1 MNRIEEHREVTGI
14 VLFFMAVVVMLFFY
28 LPVTFTGVLGEVA
41 KAFFMGLFGF
51 TAYAIPVYLLYA
63 AIDFF
68 FEKRAGVSK
77 IRVVSVILFLI
88 SISSL
93 LALITMDIAYISAL
107 SSEGEKVIA
116 TKALDLLWR
125 SGSDASLI
133 QNTALAMKVIPGG
146 IIGGSIAIGL
156 NMITG
161 KAIGII
167 LICVFLLAQIV
178 TVFHISIKRAAKQTV
193 NMIGKTAQ
201 KAYTRVTAPVKNT
214 NTYARPVSGT
224 TVMTYGQNPTPYPAQ
239 PQTSASPFV
248 NTGRPK
254 PVNRYPAPSVGS
266 DPFGSSFPIDAT
278 SGFTDVE
285 RLGLASND
293 ENSRDTINFNGR
305 DYNTNEEHPTA
316 DFNYN
321 AEPKNAPIRMKKQQ
335 KELSFLKD
343 NSQDD
348 FYDLTPQQMSAP
360 EPEEPLEDMP
370 SEIIEDDSN
379 GNDYDYSRSVRRP
392 YVDPSIFGGEAA
404 PAEES
409 IAINASNAVE
419 GYSETEGRMFKTS
432 NAAKPVQRNSSVN
445 FGDAGKATR
454 AIDNTGRA
462 YQIRGY
468 KPAPT
473 KLLAEDIK
481 EIADPN
487 TNKELRESANKL
499 VETLASFGIN
509 DTKVINIIHG
519 PSITRFELTIPAGV
533 KVSRVTQLKDD
544 IKQNVS
550 HYTLKIKELNRDEK
564 ITAQDVGLEYVD
576 DGKVDELMEEQ
587 EEGKWFL
594 HLAGTTEFDVNA
606 GTKYDEGK
614 VTETIAGL
622 ECFKEENVTKPQNAT
637 LRDENNV
644 FSIQD
649 EVEGNEVNLEKFTAA
664 VKEAL
669 DKGGTSID
677 IVKNDCYNH
686 PTIYRDNETLKAR
699 MDKWNEYMRVNVTYA
714 FGDNI
719 EVVNA
724 DTVKPNVVDDGSTV
738 DLPTDWIRTLVY
750 GWGQKYD
757 TFGLAREF
765 TTHSGETVMVEEG
778 GDYGWV
784 IDKDVTIAD
793 VTDAI
798 LTGAQGERPVTFL
811 YSAMGWDNGDLTGT
825 YVEVSI
831 AEQHLWCYKDYE
843 LVMDTDV
850 VTGLPTT
857 ERGTTPGTFAVDAK
871 KEDAVLGSLDVQGYE
886 SPVSFWAPFNGGQG
900 LHDAPWRSD
909 FGGDIYLSNGSHG
922 CVNIPPENMEAIY
935 NAIDIGTAV
944 VVY

>member
-1 MNRIEEHREVTGI
+1 MDNERRG
-14 VLFFMAVVVMLFFY
+14 
-28 LPVTFTGVLGEVA
+28 
-41 KAFFMGLFGF
+41 
-51 TAYAIPVYLLYA
+51 
-63 AIDFF
+63 
-68 FEKRAGVSK
+68 
-77 IRVVSVILFLI
+77 
-88 SISSL
+88 SISEGSKWGEDYSYE
-93 LALITMDIAYISAL
+93 DIMSKDEAY
-107 SSEGEKVIA
+107 
-116 TKALDLLWR
+116 KAVYADVP
-125 SGSDASLI
+125 D
-133 QNTALAMKVIPGG
+133 Q
-146 IIGGSIAIGL
+146 
-156 NMITG
+156 G
-161 KAIGII
+161 KA
-167 LICVFLLAQIV
+167 
-178 TVFHISIKRAAKQTV
+178 
-193 NMIGKTAQ
+193 
-201 KAYTRVTAPVKNT
+201 
-214 NTYARPVSGT
+214 
-224 TVMTYGQNPTPYPAQ
+224 
-239 PQTSASPFV
+239 
-248 NTGRPK
+248 
-254 PVNRYPAPSVGS
+254 
-266 DPFGSSFPIDAT
+266 DA
-278 SGFTDVE
+278 
-285 RLGLASND
+285 
-293 ENSRDTINFNGR
+293 
-305 DYNTNEEHPTA
+305 
-316 DFNYN
+316 
-321 AEPKNAPIRMKKQQ
+321 
-335 KELSFLKD
+335 
-343 NSQDD
+343 DD
-348 FYDLTPQQMSAP
+348 AP
-360 EPEEPLEDMP
+360 EPSVEADEDEVFNDWVEDFSEEVNDGEPGLTEASETTEESVQTEASETTEEPVQTEASETTEESDLTEESEPTEESDLTEESENAGESEPAEDSGSGDE
-370 SEIIEDDSN
+370 SE
-379 GNDYDYSRSVRRP
+379 
-392 YVDPSIFGGEAA
+392 

-409 IAINASNAVE
+409 E
-419 GYSETEGRMFKTS
+419 
-432 NAAKPVQRNSSVN
+432 
-445 FGDAGKATR
+445 DAGESE
-454 AIDNTGRA
+454 
-462 YQIRGY
+462 
-468 KPAPT
+468 P
-473 KLLAEDIK
+473 AEDSGSTDEPTRTDESTPGGDEPVPIDPEKQKKRRMLIGGIAGLCVVALIAGSQIHKHYK
-481 EIADPN
+481 EFYTTHFFN
-487 TNKELRESANKL
+487 GT
-499 VETLASFGIN
+499 
-509 DTKVINIIHG
+509 VING
-519 PSITRFELTIPAGV
+519 EDASKKTVEEV
-533 KVSRVTQLKDD
+533 KDD
-544 IKQNVS
+544 IKKNVS

-765 TTHSGETVMVEEG
+765 TTHSGEKVMVEEG

-784 IDKDVTIAD
+784 IDKDATIAD

>member
-1 MNRIEEHREVTGI
+1 MDNERRG
-14 VLFFMAVVVMLFFY
+14 
-28 LPVTFTGVLGEVA
+28 
-41 KAFFMGLFGF
+41 
-51 TAYAIPVYLLYA
+51 
-63 AIDFF
+63 
-68 FEKRAGVSK
+68 
-77 IRVVSVILFLI
+77 
-88 SISSL
+88 SISDGSKWGKDYSYE
-93 LALITMDIAYISAL
+93 DIMSKDEAYKAVYADVSDQGKADADDAPENELNEADADEADASEASGEADDDDIFNDWVEDFSEEVNAGESEFTEKPG
-107 SSEGEKVIA
+107 SSDEPEPA
-116 TKALDLLWR
+116 ED
-125 SGSDASLI
+125 SGSGD
-133 QNTALAMKVIPGG
+133 
-146 IIGGSIAIGL
+146 
-156 NMITG
+156 
-161 KAIGII
+161 
-167 LICVFLLAQIV
+167 
-178 TVFHISIKRAAKQTV
+178 
-193 NMIGKTAQ
+193 
-201 KAYTRVTAPVKNT
+201 
-214 NTYARPVSGT
+214 
-224 TVMTYGQNPTPYPAQ
+224 
-239 PQTSASPFV
+239 
-248 NTGRPK
+248 
-254 PVNRYPAPSVGS
+254 
-266 DPFGSSFPIDAT
+266 
-278 SGFTDVE
+278 
-285 RLGLASND
+285 
-293 ENSRDTINFNGR
+293 
-305 DYNTNEEHPTA
+305 
-316 DFNYN
+316 
-321 AEPKNAPIRMKKQQ
+321 
-335 KELSFLKD
+335 
-343 NSQDD
+343 
-348 FYDLTPQQMSAP
+348 
-360 EPEEPLEDMP
+360 EPESAEDSGSGDEPE
-370 SEIIEDDSN
+370 
-379 GNDYDYSRSVRRP
+379 
-392 YVDPSIFGGEAA
+392 

-409 IAINASNAVE
+409 GS
-419 GYSETEGRMFKTS
+419 
-432 NAAKPVQRNSSVN
+432 
-445 FGDAGKATR
+445 GDEPESAEESGST
-454 AIDNTGRA
+454 DE
-462 YQIRGY
+462 
-468 KPAPT
+468 PES
-473 KLLAEDIK
+473 AEDSGSGD
-481 EIADPN
+481 EP
-487 TNKELRESANKL
+487 ESAEESENAGESEPAEDSGSTDEPTRTDESTPGGDEPVPIDPEKQKKRRML
-499 VETLASFGIN
+499 IGGIAGLCVVALIAGSQIHKHYKEFYTTHFFN
-509 DTKVINIIHG
+509 GTVING
-519 PSITRFELTIPAGV
+519 EDASKKTVEEV
-533 KVSRVTQLKDD
+533 KDD
-544 IKQNVS
+544 IKKNVS
-550 HYTLKIKELNRDEK
+550 HYNLKIKELNRDEK

-614 VTETIAGL
+614 LTETIAGL

-765 TTHSGETVMVEEG
+765 TTHSGETIMVEEG

-793 VTDAI
+793 VTDAV

-857 ERGTTPGTFAVDAK
+857 ERETTPGTFAVDAK

-900 LHDAPWRSD
+900 LHDAPWRGD

-922 CVNIPPENMEAIY
+922 CVNIPPENMEPIY

-944 VVY
+944 VIY

>member
-1 MNRIEEHREVTGI
+1 MDNERRGSISDGSKWGKDYSYEDIMSKDEAYKAVYADVPDQGKADADDAPENELNEADPEDVSDAEES
-14 VLFFMAVVVMLFFY
+14 
-28 LPVTFTGVLGEVA
+28 
-41 KAFFMGLFGF
+41 
-51 TAYAIPVYLLYA
+51 
-63 AIDFF
+63 D
-68 FEKRAGVSK
+68 VSK
-77 IRVVSVILFLI
+77 PSGEADDDDVFNDWVEDFSEEVNAGESELTEEPG
-88 SISSL
+88 STDEPEPAEEAGSS
-93 LALITMDIAYISAL
+93 DE
-107 SSEGEKVIA
+107 SEPVA
-116 TKALDLLWR
+116 
-125 SGSDASLI
+125 GSESTDE
-133 QNTALAMKVIPGG
+133 
-146 IIGGSIAIGL
+146 
-156 NMITG
+156 
-161 KAIGII
+161 
-167 LICVFLLAQIV
+167 
-178 TVFHISIKRAAKQTV
+178 
-193 NMIGKTAQ
+193 
-201 KAYTRVTAPVKNT
+201 
-214 NTYARPVSGT
+214 
-224 TVMTYGQNPTPYPAQ
+224 PAQ
-239 PQTSASPFV
+239 A
-248 NTGRPK
+248 
-254 PVNRYPAPSVGS
+254 
-266 DPFGSSFPIDAT
+266 
-278 SGFTDVE
+278 
-285 RLGLASND
+285 D
-293 ENSRDTINFNGR
+293 E
-305 DYNTNEEHPTA
+305 
-316 DFNYN
+316 
-321 AEPKNAPIRMKKQQ
+321 
-335 KELSFLKD
+335 
-343 NSQDD
+343 
-348 FYDLTPQQMSAP
+348 
-360 EPEEPLEDMP
+360 
-370 SEIIEDDSN
+370 IE
-379 GNDYDYSRSVRRP
+379 
-392 YVDPSIFGGEAA
+392 

-409 IAINASNAVE
+409 EDAGEIEPAEEAGSTDEPEPAE
-419 GYSETEGRMFKTS
+419 ETESTDEPGS
-432 NAAKPVQRNSSVN
+432 VEKPE
-445 FGDAGKATR
+445 DAGETEPAEGPGSTDEPEQTDESTPGGDEPVP
-454 AIDNTGRA
+454 IDPEKLKKRRMLIGGIA
-462 YQIRGY
+462 GLCVVALIAGSQIHKHY
-468 KPAPT
+468 KEFYT
-473 KLLAEDIK
+473 THFF
-481 EIADPN
+481 N
-487 TNKELRESANKL
+487 GT
-499 VETLASFGIN
+499 
-509 DTKVINIIHG
+509 VING
-519 PSITRFELTIPAGV
+519 EDASKKTVEEV
-533 KVSRVTQLKDD
+533 KDD
-544 IKQNVS
+544 IKKNVS
-550 HYTLKIKELNRDEK
+550 HYNLKIKELNRDEK

-614 VTETIAGL
+614 LTETIAGL

-637 LRDENNV
+637 LKDENNV

-871 KEDAVLGSLDVQGYE
+871 KEDAVLGSLDVQG
-886 SPVSFWAPFNGGQG
+886 
-900 LHDAPWRSD
+900 
-909 FGGDIYLSNGSHG
+909 
-922 CVNIPPENMEAIY
+922 
-935 NAIDIGTAV
+935 
-944 VVY
+944 

>member
-1 MNRIEEHREVTGI
+1 MDNERRGSISDGSKWGKDYSYEDIMSKDEAYKAVYADVPDQGKADADDAPENELNEADPEDVSDAEES
-14 VLFFMAVVVMLFFY
+14 
-28 LPVTFTGVLGEVA
+28 
-41 KAFFMGLFGF
+41 
-51 TAYAIPVYLLYA
+51 
-63 AIDFF
+63 D
-68 FEKRAGVSK
+68 VSK
-77 IRVVSVILFLI
+77 PSGEADDDDVFNDWVEDFSEEVNAGESELTEEPG
-88 SISSL
+88 STDEPEPAEEAGSS
-93 LALITMDIAYISAL
+93 DE
-107 SSEGEKVIA
+107 SEPVA
-116 TKALDLLWR
+116 
-125 SGSDASLI
+125 GSESTDE
-133 QNTALAMKVIPGG
+133 
-146 IIGGSIAIGL
+146 
-156 NMITG
+156 
-161 KAIGII
+161 
-167 LICVFLLAQIV
+167 
-178 TVFHISIKRAAKQTV
+178 
-193 NMIGKTAQ
+193 
-201 KAYTRVTAPVKNT
+201 
-214 NTYARPVSGT
+214 
-224 TVMTYGQNPTPYPAQ
+224 PAQ
-239 PQTSASPFV
+239 A
-248 NTGRPK
+248 
-254 PVNRYPAPSVGS
+254 
-266 DPFGSSFPIDAT
+266 
-278 SGFTDVE
+278 
-285 RLGLASND
+285 D
-293 ENSRDTINFNGR
+293 E
-305 DYNTNEEHPTA
+305 
-316 DFNYN
+316 
-321 AEPKNAPIRMKKQQ
+321 
-335 KELSFLKD
+335 
-343 NSQDD
+343 
-348 FYDLTPQQMSAP
+348 
-360 EPEEPLEDMP
+360 
-370 SEIIEDDSN
+370 IE
-379 GNDYDYSRSVRRP
+379 
-392 YVDPSIFGGEAA
+392 

-409 IAINASNAVE
+409 EDAGEIEPAEEAGSTDEPEPAE
-419 GYSETEGRMFKTS
+419 ETESTDEPGS
-432 NAAKPVQRNSSVN
+432 VEKPE
-445 FGDAGKATR
+445 DAGETEPAEGPGSTDEPEQTDESTPGGDEPVP
-454 AIDNTGRA
+454 IDPEKLKKRRMLIGGIA
-462 YQIRGY
+462 GLCVVALIAGSQIHKHY
-468 KPAPT
+468 KEFYT
-473 KLLAEDIK
+473 THFF
-481 EIADPN
+481 N
-487 TNKELRESANKL
+487 GT
-499 VETLASFGIN
+499 
-509 DTKVINIIHG
+509 VING
-519 PSITRFELTIPAGV
+519 EDASKKTVEEV
-533 KVSRVTQLKDD
+533 KDD
-544 IKQNVS
+544 IKKNVS
-550 HYTLKIKELNRDEK
+550 HYNLKIKELNRDEK

-614 VTETIAGL
+614 FTETIAGL

-637 LRDENNV
+637 LKDENNV

-944 VVY
+944 VIY

>member
-1 MNRIEEHREVTGI
+1 MISTALSYREE
-14 VLFFMAVVVMLFFY
+14 
-28 LPVTFTGVLGEVA
+28 
-41 KAFFMGLFGF
+41 K
-51 TAYAIPVYLLYA
+51 LL
-63 AIDFF
+63 
-68 FEKRAGVSK
+68 V
-77 IRVVSVILFLI
+77 IRGNNMDNERRG
-88 SISSL
+88 SISEGSKWGKDYSYE
-93 LALITMDIAYISAL
+93 DIMSKDEAYKAVYADVPDQGKADAEDADKEEADAKEADASEPSDEAEDAGTDEADADEADASEPSGEADDDDIFNDWVEDFSEEVNAGESEFTEEPGSTDEPESA
-107 SSEGEKVIA
+107 E
-116 TKALDLLWR
+116 D
-125 SGSDASLI
+125 SGS
-133 QNTALAMKVIPGG
+133 G
-146 IIGGSIAIGL
+146 
-156 NMITG
+156 
-161 KAIGII
+161 
-167 LICVFLLAQIV
+167 
-178 TVFHISIKRAAKQTV
+178 
-193 NMIGKTAQ
+193 
-201 KAYTRVTAPVKNT
+201 
-214 NTYARPVSGT
+214 
-224 TVMTYGQNPTPYPAQ
+224 
-239 PQTSASPFV
+239 
-248 NTGRPK
+248 
-254 PVNRYPAPSVGS
+254 
-266 DPFGSSFPIDAT
+266 
-278 SGFTDVE
+278 
-285 RLGLASND
+285 D
-293 ENSRDTINFNGR
+293 E
-305 DYNTNEEHPTA
+305 
-316 DFNYN
+316 
-321 AEPKNAPIRMKKQQ
+321 
-335 KELSFLKD
+335 
-343 NSQDD
+343 
-348 FYDLTPQQMSAP
+348 P
-360 EPEEPLEDMP
+360 EPAEDSGSTDESEPAEDSGSGDEP
-370 SEIIEDDSN
+370 E
-379 GNDYDYSRSVRRP
+379 
-392 YVDPSIFGGEAA
+392 

-409 IAINASNAVE
+409 E
-419 GYSETEGRMFKTS
+419 
-432 NAAKPVQRNSSVN
+432 
-445 FGDAGKATR
+445 DAGESES
-454 AIDNTGRA
+454 
-462 YQIRGY
+462 
-468 KPAPT
+468 
-473 KLLAEDIK
+473 AEDSGSTDEPTRTDESTPGGDEPVPIDPEKQKKRRMLIGGIAGLCVVALIAGSQIHKHYK
-481 EIADPN
+481 EFYTTHFFN
-487 TNKELRESANKL
+487 GT
-499 VETLASFGIN
+499 
-509 DTKVINIIHG
+509 VING
-519 PSITRFELTIPAGV
+519 EDASKKTVEEV
-533 KVSRVTQLKDD
+533 KDG
-544 IKQNVS
+544 IKKNVS

>member
-1 MNRIEEHREVTGI
+1 MDNERRGSISDGSKWGKDYSYEDIMSKDEAYKAVYADVPDQGKADADDAPENELNEADPEDVSDAEES
-14 VLFFMAVVVMLFFY
+14 
-28 LPVTFTGVLGEVA
+28 
-41 KAFFMGLFGF
+41 
-51 TAYAIPVYLLYA
+51 
-63 AIDFF
+63 D
-68 FEKRAGVSK
+68 VSK
-77 IRVVSVILFLI
+77 PSGEADDDDVFNDWVEDFSEEVNAGESELTEEPG
-88 SISSL
+88 STDEPEPAEEAGSS
-93 LALITMDIAYISAL
+93 DE
-107 SSEGEKVIA
+107 SEPVA
-116 TKALDLLWR
+116 
-125 SGSDASLI
+125 GSESTDE
-133 QNTALAMKVIPGG
+133 
-146 IIGGSIAIGL
+146 
-156 NMITG
+156 
-161 KAIGII
+161 
-167 LICVFLLAQIV
+167 
-178 TVFHISIKRAAKQTV
+178 
-193 NMIGKTAQ
+193 
-201 KAYTRVTAPVKNT
+201 
-214 NTYARPVSGT
+214 
-224 TVMTYGQNPTPYPAQ
+224 PAQ
-239 PQTSASPFV
+239 A
-248 NTGRPK
+248 
-254 PVNRYPAPSVGS
+254 
-266 DPFGSSFPIDAT
+266 
-278 SGFTDVE
+278 
-285 RLGLASND
+285 D
-293 ENSRDTINFNGR
+293 E
-305 DYNTNEEHPTA
+305 
-316 DFNYN
+316 
-321 AEPKNAPIRMKKQQ
+321 
-335 KELSFLKD
+335 
-343 NSQDD
+343 
-348 FYDLTPQQMSAP
+348 
-360 EPEEPLEDMP
+360 
-370 SEIIEDDSN
+370 IE
-379 GNDYDYSRSVRRP
+379 
-392 YVDPSIFGGEAA
+392 

-409 IAINASNAVE
+409 EDAGEIEPAEEAGSTDEPEPAE
-419 GYSETEGRMFKTS
+419 ETESTDEPGS
-432 NAAKPVQRNSSVN
+432 VEKPE
-445 FGDAGKATR
+445 DAGETEPAEGPGSTDEPEQTDESTPGGDEPVP
-454 AIDNTGRA
+454 IDPEKLKKRRMLIGGIA
-462 YQIRGY
+462 GLCVVALIAGSQIHKHY
-468 KPAPT
+468 KEFYT
-473 KLLAEDIK
+473 THFF
-481 EIADPN
+481 N
-487 TNKELRESANKL
+487 GT
-499 VETLASFGIN
+499 
-509 DTKVINIIHG
+509 VING
-519 PSITRFELTIPAGV
+519 EDASKKTVEEV
-533 KVSRVTQLKDD
+533 KDD
-544 IKQNVS
+544 IKKNVS
-550 HYTLKIKELNRDEK
+550 HYNLKIKELNRDEK

-614 VTETIAGL
+614 LTETIAGL

-637 LRDENNV
+637 LKDENNV

-944 VVY
+944 VIY

>member
-1 MNRIEEHREVTGI
+1 MDNERRG
-14 VLFFMAVVVMLFFY
+14 
-28 LPVTFTGVLGEVA
+28 
-41 KAFFMGLFGF
+41 
-51 TAYAIPVYLLYA
+51 
-63 AIDFF
+63 
-68 FEKRAGVSK
+68 
-77 IRVVSVILFLI
+77 
-88 SISSL
+88 SISDGSKWGKDYSYE
-93 LALITMDIAYISAL
+93 DIMSKDEAYKAVYADVSDQGKADADDAPENELNEADADEADASEASGEADDDDIFNDWVEDFSEEVNAGESEFTEKPG
-107 SSEGEKVIA
+107 SSDEPEPA
-116 TKALDLLWR
+116 ED
-125 SGSDASLI
+125 SGSGD
-133 QNTALAMKVIPGG
+133 
-146 IIGGSIAIGL
+146 
-156 NMITG
+156 
-161 KAIGII
+161 
-167 LICVFLLAQIV
+167 
-178 TVFHISIKRAAKQTV
+178 
-193 NMIGKTAQ
+193 
-201 KAYTRVTAPVKNT
+201 
-214 NTYARPVSGT
+214 
-224 TVMTYGQNPTPYPAQ
+224 
-239 PQTSASPFV
+239 
-248 NTGRPK
+248 
-254 PVNRYPAPSVGS
+254 
-266 DPFGSSFPIDAT
+266 
-278 SGFTDVE
+278 
-285 RLGLASND
+285 
-293 ENSRDTINFNGR
+293 
-305 DYNTNEEHPTA
+305 
-316 DFNYN
+316 
-321 AEPKNAPIRMKKQQ
+321 
-335 KELSFLKD
+335 
-343 NSQDD
+343 
-348 FYDLTPQQMSAP
+348 
-360 EPEEPLEDMP
+360 EPESAEDSGSGDEPE
-370 SEIIEDDSN
+370 
-379 GNDYDYSRSVRRP
+379 
-392 YVDPSIFGGEAA
+392 

-409 IAINASNAVE
+409 GS
-419 GYSETEGRMFKTS
+419 
-432 NAAKPVQRNSSVN
+432 
-445 FGDAGKATR
+445 GDE
-454 AIDNTGRA
+454 
-462 YQIRGY
+462 
-468 KPAPT
+468 P
-473 KLLAEDIK
+473 
-481 EIADPN
+481 
-487 TNKELRESANKL
+487 ESAEESGSTDEPTRTDESTPGGDEPVPIDPEKQKKRRML
-499 VETLASFGIN
+499 IGGIAGLCVVALIAGSQIHKHYKEFYTTHFFN
-509 DTKVINIIHG
+509 GTVING
-519 PSITRFELTIPAGV
+519 EDASKKTVEEV
-533 KVSRVTQLKDD
+533 KDD
-544 IKQNVS
+544 IKKNVS
-550 HYTLKIKELNRDEK
+550 HYNLKIKELNRDEK

-614 VTETIAGL
+614 LTETIAGL

-637 LRDENNV
+637 LKDENNV

-686 PTIYRDNETLKAR
+686 PTIYKDNETLKAR

-765 TTHSGETVMVEEG
+765 TTHSGETIMVEEG
-778 GDYGWV
+778 GDYGWC

-793 VTDAI
+793 VTDAV

-857 ERGTTPGTFAVDAK
+857 ERETTPGTFAVDAK

-900 LHDAPWRSD
+900 LHDAPWRGD

-922 CVNIPPENMEAIY
+922 
-935 NAIDIGTAV
+935 
-944 VVY
+944 

>member
-1 MNRIEEHREVTGI
+1 KDYSYEDIMSKDEAYK
-14 VLFFMAVVVMLFFY
+14 AV
-28 LPVTFTGVLGEVA
+28 
-41 KAFFMGLFGF
+41 
-51 TAYAIPVYLLYA
+51 YADVP
-63 AIDFF
+63 D
-68 FEKRAGVSK
+68 
-77 IRVVSVILFLI
+77 
-88 SISSL
+88 
-93 LALITMDIAYISAL
+93 
-107 SSEGEKVIA
+107 
-116 TKALDLLWR
+116 
-125 SGSDASLI
+125 
-133 QNTALAMKVIPGG
+133 Q
-146 IIGGSIAIGL
+146 
-156 NMITG
+156 G
-161 KAIGII
+161 KA
-167 LICVFLLAQIV
+167 
-178 TVFHISIKRAAKQTV
+178 
-193 NMIGKTAQ
+193 
-201 KAYTRVTAPVKNT
+201 
-214 NTYARPVSGT
+214 
-224 TVMTYGQNPTPYPAQ
+224 
-239 PQTSASPFV
+239 
-248 NTGRPK
+248 
-254 PVNRYPAPSVGS
+254 
-266 DPFGSSFPIDAT
+266 DA
-278 SGFTDVE
+278 
-285 RLGLASND
+285 
-293 ENSRDTINFNGR
+293 
-305 DYNTNEEHPTA
+305 
-316 DFNYN
+316 
-321 AEPKNAPIRMKKQQ
+321 
-335 KELSFLKD
+335 
-343 NSQDD
+343 DD
-348 FYDLTPQQMSAP
+348 AP
-360 EPEEPLEDMP
+360 EPSVEADEDEVFNDWVEDFSEEVNAGESEFTEKPGSSDEPEPAEDSGSGDEP
-370 SEIIEDDSN
+370 ES
-379 GNDYDYSRSVRRP
+379 
-392 YVDPSIFGGEAA
+392 
-404 PAEES
+404 AEES
-409 IAINASNAVE
+409 GSTDEPTRTDESTPGGDEPVPIDPEKQKKRRMLIGGIAGLCVVALI
-419 GYSETEGRMFKTS
+419 
-432 NAAKPVQRNSSVN
+432 
-445 FGDAGKATR
+445 AGS
-454 AIDNTGRA
+454 
-462 YQIRGY
+462 QIHKHY
-468 KPAPT
+468 KEFYT
-473 KLLAEDIK
+473 THFF
-481 EIADPN
+481 N
-487 TNKELRESANKL
+487 GT
-499 VETLASFGIN
+499 
-509 DTKVINIIHG
+509 VING
-519 PSITRFELTIPAGV
+519 EDASKKTVEEV
-533 KVSRVTQLKDD
+533 KDD
-544 IKQNVS
+544 IKKNVS

-784 IDKDVTIAD
+784 IDKDATIAD

-850 VTGLPTT
+850 VTGLPPT

-900 LHDAPWRSD
+900 LHDAPWRGD

>member
-1 MNRIEEHREVTGI
+1 MDNERRG
-14 VLFFMAVVVMLFFY
+14 
-28 LPVTFTGVLGEVA
+28 
-41 KAFFMGLFGF
+41 
-51 TAYAIPVYLLYA
+51 
-63 AIDFF
+63 
-68 FEKRAGVSK
+68 
-77 IRVVSVILFLI
+77 
-88 SISSL
+88 SISDGSKWGKDYSYE
-93 LALITMDIAYISAL
+93 DIMSKDEAYKAVYADVSDQGKADADDAPENELNEADADEADASEASGEADDDDIFNDWVEDFSEEVNAGESEFTEKPG
-107 SSEGEKVIA
+107 SSDEPEPA
-116 TKALDLLWR
+116 ED
-125 SGSDASLI
+125 SGSGD
-133 QNTALAMKVIPGG
+133 
-146 IIGGSIAIGL
+146 
-156 NMITG
+156 
-161 KAIGII
+161 
-167 LICVFLLAQIV
+167 
-178 TVFHISIKRAAKQTV
+178 
-193 NMIGKTAQ
+193 
-201 KAYTRVTAPVKNT
+201 
-214 NTYARPVSGT
+214 
-224 TVMTYGQNPTPYPAQ
+224 
-239 PQTSASPFV
+239 
-248 NTGRPK
+248 
-254 PVNRYPAPSVGS
+254 
-266 DPFGSSFPIDAT
+266 
-278 SGFTDVE
+278 
-285 RLGLASND
+285 
-293 ENSRDTINFNGR
+293 
-305 DYNTNEEHPTA
+305 
-316 DFNYN
+316 
-321 AEPKNAPIRMKKQQ
+321 
-335 KELSFLKD
+335 
-343 NSQDD
+343 
-348 FYDLTPQQMSAP
+348 
-360 EPEEPLEDMP
+360 EPE
-370 SEIIEDDSN
+370 
-379 GNDYDYSRSVRRP
+379 
-392 YVDPSIFGGEAA
+392 

-409 IAINASNAVE
+409 GS
-419 GYSETEGRMFKTS
+419 
-432 NAAKPVQRNSSVN
+432 
-445 FGDAGKATR
+445 GDEPESAEESGST
-454 AIDNTGRA
+454 DE
-462 YQIRGY
+462 
-468 KPAPT
+468 PES
-473 KLLAEDIK
+473 AEDSGSGD
-481 EIADPN
+481 EP
-487 TNKELRESANKL
+487 ESAEESENAGESEPAEDSGSTDEPTRTDESTPGGDEPVPIDPEKQKKRRML
-499 VETLASFGIN
+499 IGGIAGLCVVALIAGSQIHKHYKEFYTTHFFN
-509 DTKVINIIHG
+509 GTVING
-519 PSITRFELTIPAGV
+519 EDASKKTVEEV
-533 KVSRVTQLKDD
+533 KDD
-544 IKQNVS
+544 IKKNVS

-765 TTHSGETVMVEEG
+765 TTHSGEKVMVEEG

>member
-1 MNRIEEHREVTGI
+1 MISTALSYREEKLL
-14 VLFFMAVVVMLFFY
+14 VLRGNYMDNERR
-28 LPVTFTGVLGEVA
+28 G
-41 KAFFMGLFGF
+41 
-51 TAYAIPVYLLYA
+51 
-63 AIDFF
+63 
-68 FEKRAGVSK
+68 
-77 IRVVSVILFLI
+77 
-88 SISSL
+88 SISDGSKWGKDYSYE
-93 LALITMDIAYISAL
+93 DIMSKDEAYKAVYADVSDQGKADADDAPENELNEADADEADASEASGEADDDDIFNDWVEDFSEEVNAGESEFTEKPG
-107 SSEGEKVIA
+107 SSDEPEPA
-116 TKALDLLWR
+116 ED
-125 SGSDASLI
+125 SGSGD
-133 QNTALAMKVIPGG
+133 
-146 IIGGSIAIGL
+146 
-156 NMITG
+156 
-161 KAIGII
+161 
-167 LICVFLLAQIV
+167 
-178 TVFHISIKRAAKQTV
+178 
-193 NMIGKTAQ
+193 
-201 KAYTRVTAPVKNT
+201 
-214 NTYARPVSGT
+214 
-224 TVMTYGQNPTPYPAQ
+224 
-239 PQTSASPFV
+239 
-248 NTGRPK
+248 
-254 PVNRYPAPSVGS
+254 
-266 DPFGSSFPIDAT
+266 
-278 SGFTDVE
+278 
-285 RLGLASND
+285 
-293 ENSRDTINFNGR
+293 
-305 DYNTNEEHPTA
+305 
-316 DFNYN
+316 
-321 AEPKNAPIRMKKQQ
+321 
-335 KELSFLKD
+335 
-343 NSQDD
+343 
-348 FYDLTPQQMSAP
+348 
-360 EPEEPLEDMP
+360 EPESAEDSGSGDEPE
-370 SEIIEDDSN
+370 
-379 GNDYDYSRSVRRP
+379 
-392 YVDPSIFGGEAA
+392 

-409 IAINASNAVE
+409 GS
-419 GYSETEGRMFKTS
+419 
-432 NAAKPVQRNSSVN
+432 
-445 FGDAGKATR
+445 GDEPESAEESGST
-454 AIDNTGRA
+454 DE
-462 YQIRGY
+462 
-468 KPAPT
+468 PES
-473 KLLAEDIK
+473 AEDSGSGD
-481 EIADPN
+481 EP
-487 TNKELRESANKL
+487 ESAEESENAGESEPAEDSGSTDEPTRTDESTPGGDEPVPIDPEKQKKRRML
-499 VETLASFGIN
+499 IGGIAGLCVVALIAGSQIHKHYKEFYTTHFFN
-509 DTKVINIIHG
+509 GTVING
-519 PSITRFELTIPAGV
+519 EDASKKTVEEV
-533 KVSRVTQLKDD
+533 KDD
-544 IKQNVS
+544 IKKNVS

-614 VTETIAGL
+614 LTETIAGL

-765 TTHSGETVMVEEG
+765 TTHSGEKVMVEEG

>member
-1 MNRIEEHREVTGI
+1 MDNERRG
-14 VLFFMAVVVMLFFY
+14 
-28 LPVTFTGVLGEVA
+28 
-41 KAFFMGLFGF
+41 
-51 TAYAIPVYLLYA
+51 
-63 AIDFF
+63 
-68 FEKRAGVSK
+68 
-77 IRVVSVILFLI
+77 
-88 SISSL
+88 SISDGSKWGKDYSYE
-93 LALITMDIAYISAL
+93 DIMSKDEAYKAVYADVPDQGKADADDAPENEMNVVNAEDAADAEDTDASEP
-107 SSEGEKVIA
+107 EGEA
-116 TKALDLLWR
+116 D
-125 SGSDASLI
+125 D
-133 QNTALAMKVIPGG
+133 
-146 IIGGSIAIGL
+146 
-156 NMITG
+156 
-161 KAIGII
+161 
-167 LICVFLLAQIV
+167 VFNDWV
-178 TVFHISIKRAAKQTV
+178 EDFSEEV
-193 NMIGKTAQ
+193 NDG
-201 KAYTRVTAPVKNT
+201 
-214 NTYARPVSGT
+214 
-224 TVMTYGQNPTPYPAQ
+224 
-239 PQTSASPFV
+239 
-248 NTGRPK
+248 
-254 PVNRYPAPSVGS
+254 
-266 DPFGSSFPIDAT
+266 
-278 SGFTDVE
+278 
-285 RLGLASND
+285 
-293 ENSRDTINFNGR
+293 
-305 DYNTNEEHPTA
+305 
-316 DFNYN
+316 
-321 AEPKNAPIRMKKQQ
+321 
-335 KELSFLKD
+335 
-343 NSQDD
+343 
-348 FYDLTPQQMSAP
+348 
-360 EPEEPLEDMP
+360 EPELTEEQESSGEPVLTEESEP
-370 SEIIEDDSN
+370 TEESEITEESEPTEESEI
-379 GNDYDYSRSVRRP
+379 
-392 YVDPSIFGGEAA
+392 
-404 PAEES
+404 AEES
-409 IAINASNAVE
+409 EPADELDQTEEPEQTEEPGSTVEPVPDGEDPVPIDPEKLKKRRMLIGGIAGLCVVALI
-419 GYSETEGRMFKTS
+419 
-432 NAAKPVQRNSSVN
+432 
-445 FGDAGKATR
+445 AGS
-454 AIDNTGRA
+454 
-462 YQIRGY
+462 QIHKHY
-468 KPAPT
+468 KEFYT
-473 KLLAEDIK
+473 THFF
-481 EIADPN
+481 N
-487 TNKELRESANKL
+487 GT
-499 VETLASFGIN
+499 
-509 DTKVINIIHG
+509 VING
-519 PSITRFELTIPAGV
+519 EDASKKTVEEV
-533 KVSRVTQLKDD
+533 KDD

-550 HYTLKIKELNRDEK
+550 HYNLKIKELNRDEK

-614 VTETIAGL
+614 LTETIAGL

-637 LRDENNV
+637 LKDENNV

-738 DLPTDWIRTLVY
+738 DLPTDWIRSLVY

>member
-1 MNRIEEHREVTGI
+1 MEPVPGGDEPVPIDPEKQKKRRMLIGGI
-14 VLFFMAVVVMLFFY
+14 AALCVV
-28 LPVTFTGVLGEVA
+28 
-41 KAFFMGLFGF
+41 
-51 TAYAIPVYLLYA
+51 
-63 AIDFF
+63 
-68 FEKRAGVSK
+68 
-77 IRVVSVILFLI
+77 
-88 SISSL
+88 
-93 LALITMDIAYISAL
+93 ALIAGSQIHKHYKEFYTTHFFNGTVIN
-107 SSEGEKVIA
+107 GE
-116 TKALDLLWR
+116 
-125 SGSDASLI
+125 DAS
-133 QNTALAMKVIPGG
+133 K
-146 IIGGSIAIGL
+146 
-156 NMITG
+156 
-161 KAIGII
+161 K
-167 LICVFLLAQIV
+167 
-178 TVFHISIKRAAKQTV
+178 TV
-193 NMIGKTAQ
+193 
-201 KAYTRVTAPVKNT
+201 
-214 NTYARPVSGT
+214 
-224 TVMTYGQNPTPYPAQ
+224 
-239 PQTSASPFV
+239 
-248 NTGRPK
+248 
-254 PVNRYPAPSVGS
+254 
-266 DPFGSSFPIDAT
+266 
-278 SGFTDVE
+278 
-285 RLGLASND
+285 
-293 ENSRDTINFNGR
+293 
-305 DYNTNEEHPTA
+305 EE
-316 DFNYN
+316 
-321 AEPKNAPIRMKKQQ
+321 
-335 KELSFLKD
+335 
-343 NSQDD
+343 
-348 FYDLTPQQMSAP
+348 
-360 EPEEPLEDMP
+360 
-370 SEIIEDDSN
+370 
-379 GNDYDYSRSVRRP
+379 V
-392 YVDPSIFGGEAA
+392 
-404 PAEES
+404 
-409 IAINASNAVE
+409 
-419 GYSETEGRMFKTS
+419 
-432 NAAKPVQRNSSVN
+432 
-445 FGDAGKATR
+445 
-454 AIDNTGRA
+454 
-462 YQIRGY
+462 
-468 KPAPT
+468 
-473 KLLAEDIK
+473 
-481 EIADPN
+481 
-487 TNKELRESANKL
+487 
-499 VETLASFGIN
+499 
-509 DTKVINIIHG
+509 
-519 PSITRFELTIPAGV
+519 
-533 KVSRVTQLKDD
+533 KDD
-544 IKQNVS
+544 IKKNVS

-765 TTHSGETVMVEEG
+765 TTHSGEKVMVEEG

-784 IDKDVTIAD
+784 IDKDATIAD

>member
-1 MNRIEEHREVTGI
+1 MDNERRG
-14 VLFFMAVVVMLFFY
+14 
-28 LPVTFTGVLGEVA
+28 
-41 KAFFMGLFGF
+41 
-51 TAYAIPVYLLYA
+51 
-63 AIDFF
+63 
-68 FEKRAGVSK
+68 
-77 IRVVSVILFLI
+77 
-88 SISSL
+88 SISDGSKWGKDYSYE
-93 LALITMDIAYISAL
+93 DIMSKDEAYKAVYADVSDQGKADADDAPENELNEADADEADASEASGEADDDDIFNDWVEDFSEEVNAGESEFTEKPG
-107 SSEGEKVIA
+107 SSDEPEPA
-116 TKALDLLWR
+116 ED
-125 SGSDASLI
+125 SGSGD
-133 QNTALAMKVIPGG
+133 
-146 IIGGSIAIGL
+146 
-156 NMITG
+156 
-161 KAIGII
+161 
-167 LICVFLLAQIV
+167 
-178 TVFHISIKRAAKQTV
+178 
-193 NMIGKTAQ
+193 
-201 KAYTRVTAPVKNT
+201 
-214 NTYARPVSGT
+214 
-224 TVMTYGQNPTPYPAQ
+224 
-239 PQTSASPFV
+239 
-248 NTGRPK
+248 
-254 PVNRYPAPSVGS
+254 
-266 DPFGSSFPIDAT
+266 
-278 SGFTDVE
+278 
-285 RLGLASND
+285 
-293 ENSRDTINFNGR
+293 
-305 DYNTNEEHPTA
+305 
-316 DFNYN
+316 
-321 AEPKNAPIRMKKQQ
+321 
-335 KELSFLKD
+335 
-343 NSQDD
+343 
-348 FYDLTPQQMSAP
+348 
-360 EPEEPLEDMP
+360 EPE
-370 SEIIEDDSN
+370 S
-379 GNDYDYSRSVRRP
+379 
-392 YVDPSIFGGEAA
+392 
-404 PAEES
+404 AEES
-409 IAINASNAVE
+409 ENAGE
-419 GYSETEGRMFKTS
+419 SE
-432 NAAKPVQRNSSVN
+432 P
-445 FGDAGKATR
+445 
-454 AIDNTGRA
+454 
-462 YQIRGY
+462 
-468 KPAPT
+468 
-473 KLLAEDIK
+473 AEDSGSTDEPTRTDESTPGGDEPVPIDPEKQKKRRMLIGGIAGLCVVALIAGSQIHKHYK
-481 EIADPN
+481 EFYTTHFFN
-487 TNKELRESANKL
+487 GT
-499 VETLASFGIN
+499 
-509 DTKVINIIHG
+509 VING
-519 PSITRFELTIPAGV
+519 EDASKKTVEEV
-533 KVSRVTQLKDD
+533 KDD
-544 IKQNVS
+544 IKKNVS
-550 HYTLKIKELNRDEK
+550 HYNLKIKELNRDEK

-637 LRDENNV
+637 LKDENNV

-765 TTHSGETVMVEEG
+765 TTHSGEKVMVEEG

>member
-1 MNRIEEHREVTGI
+1 MDNERRG
-14 VLFFMAVVVMLFFY
+14 
-28 LPVTFTGVLGEVA
+28 
-41 KAFFMGLFGF
+41 
-51 TAYAIPVYLLYA
+51 
-63 AIDFF
+63 
-68 FEKRAGVSK
+68 
-77 IRVVSVILFLI
+77 
-88 SISSL
+88 SISDRSKWGKDYSYE
-93 LALITMDIAYISAL
+93 DIMSREEAYKAVYADLPDQGKADADDAPEDEMNVVDAADAEDMSDEEEADV
-107 SSEGEKVIA
+107 SEPAGEAEDADKEEADAKEADASERSDEAEDSGKVEADADEADASEPSGEADDDDIFNDWVEDFSEEVNA
-116 TKALDLLWR
+116 GESEFTEEPGSTDEPEPAED
-125 SGSDASLI
+125 SGSGD
-133 QNTALAMKVIPGG
+133 
-146 IIGGSIAIGL
+146 
-156 NMITG
+156 
-161 KAIGII
+161 
-167 LICVFLLAQIV
+167 
-178 TVFHISIKRAAKQTV
+178 
-193 NMIGKTAQ
+193 
-201 KAYTRVTAPVKNT
+201 
-214 NTYARPVSGT
+214 
-224 TVMTYGQNPTPYPAQ
+224 
-239 PQTSASPFV
+239 
-248 NTGRPK
+248 
-254 PVNRYPAPSVGS
+254 
-266 DPFGSSFPIDAT
+266 
-278 SGFTDVE
+278 
-285 RLGLASND
+285 
-293 ENSRDTINFNGR
+293 
-305 DYNTNEEHPTA
+305 
-316 DFNYN
+316 
-321 AEPKNAPIRMKKQQ
+321 
-335 KELSFLKD
+335 
-343 NSQDD
+343 
-348 FYDLTPQQMSAP
+348 
-360 EPEEPLEDMP
+360 EPE
-370 SEIIEDDSN
+370 
-379 GNDYDYSRSVRRP
+379 
-392 YVDPSIFGGEAA
+392 

-409 IAINASNAVE
+409 E
-419 GYSETEGRMFKTS
+419 
-432 NAAKPVQRNSSVN
+432 
-445 FGDAGKATR
+445 DAGESES
-454 AIDNTGRA
+454 
-462 YQIRGY
+462 
-468 KPAPT
+468 
-473 KLLAEDIK
+473 AEDSGSTDEPTRTDESTPGGDEPVPIDPEK
-481 EIADPN
+481 QKKRRMLIGGIAGLCVVALIADSQIHKHY
-487 TNKELRESANKL
+487 KEFYTTHFFNG
-499 VETLASFGIN
+499 T
-509 DTKVINIIHG
+509 VING
-519 PSITRFELTIPAGV
+519 EDASKKTVEEV
-533 KVSRVTQLKDD
+533 KDD
-544 IKQNVS
+544 IKKNVS

-765 TTHSGETVMVEEG
+765 TTHSGETIMVEEG
-778 GDYGWV
+778 GDYGWC

-793 VTDAI
+793 VTDAV

-831 AEQHLWCYKDYE
+831 AKQHLWCYKDYE

>member
-1 MNRIEEHREVTGI
+1 MDNERRGSISDGSKWGKDYSYEDIMSKEEAYK
-14 VLFFMAVVVMLFFY
+14 AVYADV
-28 LPVTFTGVLGEVA
+28 PDQG
-41 KAFFMGLFGF
+41 KADADDAPENELNEAESEDVSDAEE
-51 TAYAIPVYLLYA
+51 T
-63 AIDFF
+63 D
-68 FEKRAGVSK
+68 VSK
-77 IRVVSVILFLI
+77 PSGEADDDDVFNDWVEDF
-88 SISSL
+88 
-93 LALITMDIAYISAL
+93 
-107 SSEGEKVIA
+107 SEEVNAGESEL
-116 TKALDLLWR
+116 TEEP
-125 SGSDASLI
+125 GSTDESEPAEDA
-133 QNTALAMKVIPGG
+133 
-146 IIGGSIAIGL
+146 
-156 NMITG
+156 
-161 KAIGII
+161 
-167 LICVFLLAQIV
+167 
-178 TVFHISIKRAAKQTV
+178 
-193 NMIGKTAQ
+193 
-201 KAYTRVTAPVKNT
+201 
-214 NTYARPVSGT
+214 
-224 TVMTYGQNPTPYPAQ
+224 
-239 PQTSASPFV
+239 
-248 NTGRPK
+248 
-254 PVNRYPAPSVGS
+254 
-266 DPFGSSFPIDAT
+266 GSS
-278 SGFTDVE
+278 
-285 RLGLASND
+285 D
-293 ENSRDTINFNGR
+293 E
-305 DYNTNEEHPTA
+305 
-316 DFNYN
+316 
-321 AEPKNAPIRMKKQQ
+321 
-335 KELSFLKD
+335 
-343 NSQDD
+343 
-348 FYDLTPQQMSAP
+348 
-360 EPEEPLEDMP
+360 
-370 SEIIEDDSN
+370 SE
-379 GNDYDYSRSVRRP
+379 
-392 YVDPSIFGGEAA
+392 
-404 PAEES
+404 PAEEAES
-409 IAINASNAVE
+409 TDEPAQADEIEPAEEPEDAGVIEPAE
-419 GYSETEGRMFKTS
+419 GSERTDVPGPAEGSGSTDEPEPAEETESTDEPESVEKTE
-432 NAAKPVQRNSSVN
+432 
-445 FGDAGKATR
+445 DAGETEPAEGPGSTDEPER
-454 AIDNTGRA
+454 TDESTPGGDEPVPIDPEKLKKRRMLIGGIA
-462 YQIRGY
+462 GLCVVALIAGSQIHKHY
-468 KPAPT
+468 KEFYT
-473 KLLAEDIK
+473 THFF
-481 EIADPN
+481 N
-487 TNKELRESANKL
+487 GT
-499 VETLASFGIN
+499 
-509 DTKVINIIHG
+509 VING
-519 PSITRFELTIPAGV
+519 EDASKKTVEEV
-533 KVSRVTQLKDD
+533 KDD
-544 IKQNVS
+544 IKKNVS
-550 HYTLKIKELNRDEK
+550 HYNLKIKELNRDEK

-637 LRDENNV
+637 LKDENNV

-857 ERGTTPGTFAVDAK
+857 ER
-871 KEDAVLGSLDVQGYE
+871 E

-900 LHDAPWRSD
+900 LHDAPWRGD

-922 CVNIPPENMEAIY
+922 CVNIPPENMEPIY

-944 VVY
+944 VIY

>member
-1 MNRIEEHREVTGI
+1 MSKDEAYK
-14 VLFFMAVVVMLFFY
+14 AV
-28 LPVTFTGVLGEVA
+28 
-41 KAFFMGLFGF
+41 
-51 TAYAIPVYLLYA
+51 YADVP
-63 AIDFF
+63 D
-68 FEKRAGVSK
+68 
-77 IRVVSVILFLI
+77 
-88 SISSL
+88 
-93 LALITMDIAYISAL
+93 
-107 SSEGEKVIA
+107 
-116 TKALDLLWR
+116 
-125 SGSDASLI
+125 
-133 QNTALAMKVIPGG
+133 Q
-146 IIGGSIAIGL
+146 
-156 NMITG
+156 G
-161 KAIGII
+161 KA
-167 LICVFLLAQIV
+167 
-178 TVFHISIKRAAKQTV
+178 
-193 NMIGKTAQ
+193 
-201 KAYTRVTAPVKNT
+201 
-214 NTYARPVSGT
+214 
-224 TVMTYGQNPTPYPAQ
+224 
-239 PQTSASPFV
+239 
-248 NTGRPK
+248 
-254 PVNRYPAPSVGS
+254 
-266 DPFGSSFPIDAT
+266 DA
-278 SGFTDVE
+278 
-285 RLGLASND
+285 
-293 ENSRDTINFNGR
+293 
-305 DYNTNEEHPTA
+305 
-316 DFNYN
+316 
-321 AEPKNAPIRMKKQQ
+321 
-335 KELSFLKD
+335 
-343 NSQDD
+343 DD
-348 FYDLTPQQMSAP
+348 AP
-360 EPEEPLEDMP
+360 EPSVEADEDEVFNDWVEDFSEEVNDGEPELIEEQESSGEP
-370 SEIIEDDSN
+370 VFTEESEPTEESELTEESEPTEESELTEESEPTEESEI
-379 GNDYDYSRSVRRP
+379 
-392 YVDPSIFGGEAA
+392 
-404 PAEES
+404 AEES
-409 IAINASNAVE
+409 E
-419 GYSETEGRMFKTS
+419 PTEELELTEESEPTEES
-432 NAAKPVQRNSSVN
+432 
-445 FGDAGKATR
+445 
-454 AIDNTGRA
+454 
-462 YQIRGY
+462 
-468 KPAPT
+468 
-473 KLLAEDIK
+473 
-481 EIADPN
+481 EIAEESEPADESDQTEEPEQAEEPGSTVEPVPGGDEPVPIDPEKQKKRRMLIGGIAGLCVVALIAGSQIHKHY
-487 TNKELRESANKL
+487 KEFYTTHFFNG
-499 VETLASFGIN
+499 T
-509 DTKVINIIHG
+509 VING
-519 PSITRFELTIPAGV
+519 EDASKKTVEEV
-533 KVSRVTQLKDD
+533 KDD
-544 IKQNVS
+544 IKKNVS

-614 VTETIAGL
+614 LTETIAGL

-637 LRDENNV
+637 LKDENNV

-765 TTHSGETVMVEEG
+765 TTHSGETIMVEEG
-778 GDYGWV
+778 GDYGWC

-793 VTDAI
+793 VTDAV

-857 ERGTTPGTFAVDAK
+857 ERETTPGTFAVDAK

-900 LHDAPWRSD
+900 LHDAPWRGD

-922 CVNIPPENMEAIY
+922 CVNIPPENMEPIY

-944 VVY
+944 VIY

>member
-1 MNRIEEHREVTGI
+1 MDNERRG
-14 VLFFMAVVVMLFFY
+14 
-28 LPVTFTGVLGEVA
+28 
-41 KAFFMGLFGF
+41 
-51 TAYAIPVYLLYA
+51 
-63 AIDFF
+63 
-68 FEKRAGVSK
+68 
-77 IRVVSVILFLI
+77 
-88 SISSL
+88 SISDGSKWGKDYSYE
-93 LALITMDIAYISAL
+93 DIMSKDEAYKAVYADVSDQGKADADDAPENELNEADADEADASEASGEADDDDIFNDWVEDFSEEVNAGESEFTEKPG
-107 SSEGEKVIA
+107 SSDEPEPA
-116 TKALDLLWR
+116 ED
-125 SGSDASLI
+125 SGSGD
-133 QNTALAMKVIPGG
+133 
-146 IIGGSIAIGL
+146 
-156 NMITG
+156 
-161 KAIGII
+161 
-167 LICVFLLAQIV
+167 
-178 TVFHISIKRAAKQTV
+178 
-193 NMIGKTAQ
+193 
-201 KAYTRVTAPVKNT
+201 
-214 NTYARPVSGT
+214 
-224 TVMTYGQNPTPYPAQ
+224 
-239 PQTSASPFV
+239 
-248 NTGRPK
+248 
-254 PVNRYPAPSVGS
+254 
-266 DPFGSSFPIDAT
+266 
-278 SGFTDVE
+278 
-285 RLGLASND
+285 
-293 ENSRDTINFNGR
+293 
-305 DYNTNEEHPTA
+305 
-316 DFNYN
+316 
-321 AEPKNAPIRMKKQQ
+321 
-335 KELSFLKD
+335 
-343 NSQDD
+343 
-348 FYDLTPQQMSAP
+348 
-360 EPEEPLEDMP
+360 EPESAEDSGSGDEPE
-370 SEIIEDDSN
+370 
-379 GNDYDYSRSVRRP
+379 
-392 YVDPSIFGGEAA
+392 

-409 IAINASNAVE
+409 GS
-419 GYSETEGRMFKTS
+419 
-432 NAAKPVQRNSSVN
+432 
-445 FGDAGKATR
+445 GDEPESAEESGST
-454 AIDNTGRA
+454 DE
-462 YQIRGY
+462 
-468 KPAPT
+468 PES
-473 KLLAEDIK
+473 AEDSGSGD
-481 EIADPN
+481 EP
-487 TNKELRESANKL
+487 ESAEESENAGESEPAEDSGSTDEPTRTDESTPGGDEPVPIDPEKQKKRRML
-499 VETLASFGIN
+499 IGGIAGLCVVALIAGSQIHKHYKEFYTTHFFN
-509 DTKVINIIHG
+509 GTVING
-519 PSITRFELTIPAGV
+519 EDASKKTVEEV
-533 KVSRVTQLKDD
+533 KDD
-544 IKQNVS
+544 IKKNVS
-550 HYTLKIKELNRDEK
+550 HYNLKIKELNRDEK

-765 TTHSGETVMVEEG
+765 TTHSGEKVMVEEG

>member
-1 MNRIEEHREVTGI
+1 MDNERRG
-14 VLFFMAVVVMLFFY
+14 
-28 LPVTFTGVLGEVA
+28 
-41 KAFFMGLFGF
+41 
-51 TAYAIPVYLLYA
+51 
-63 AIDFF
+63 
-68 FEKRAGVSK
+68 
-77 IRVVSVILFLI
+77 
-88 SISSL
+88 SISEGSKWGKDYSYE
-93 LALITMDIAYISAL
+93 DIMSKDEAYKAVYADVSDQGKADADDAPENELNEADADEADASEASGEADDDDIFNDWVEDFSEEVNAGESEFTEKPG
-107 SSEGEKVIA
+107 SSDEPEPA
-116 TKALDLLWR
+116 ED
-125 SGSDASLI
+125 SGSGD
-133 QNTALAMKVIPGG
+133 
-146 IIGGSIAIGL
+146 
-156 NMITG
+156 
-161 KAIGII
+161 
-167 LICVFLLAQIV
+167 
-178 TVFHISIKRAAKQTV
+178 
-193 NMIGKTAQ
+193 
-201 KAYTRVTAPVKNT
+201 
-214 NTYARPVSGT
+214 
-224 TVMTYGQNPTPYPAQ
+224 
-239 PQTSASPFV
+239 
-248 NTGRPK
+248 
-254 PVNRYPAPSVGS
+254 
-266 DPFGSSFPIDAT
+266 
-278 SGFTDVE
+278 
-285 RLGLASND
+285 
-293 ENSRDTINFNGR
+293 
-305 DYNTNEEHPTA
+305 
-316 DFNYN
+316 
-321 AEPKNAPIRMKKQQ
+321 
-335 KELSFLKD
+335 
-343 NSQDD
+343 
-348 FYDLTPQQMSAP
+348 
-360 EPEEPLEDMP
+360 EPESAEDSGSGDEPE
-370 SEIIEDDSN
+370 
-379 GNDYDYSRSVRRP
+379 
-392 YVDPSIFGGEAA
+392 

-409 IAINASNAVE
+409 GS
-419 GYSETEGRMFKTS
+419 
-432 NAAKPVQRNSSVN
+432 
-445 FGDAGKATR
+445 GDEPESAEESGST
-454 AIDNTGRA
+454 DE
-462 YQIRGY
+462 
-468 KPAPT
+468 PES
-473 KLLAEDIK
+473 AEDSGSGD
-481 EIADPN
+481 EP
-487 TNKELRESANKL
+487 ESAEESENAGESEPAEDSGSTDEPTRTDESTPGGDEPVPIDPEKQKKRRML
-499 VETLASFGIN
+499 IGGIAGLCVVALIAGSQIHKHYKEFYTTHFFN
-509 DTKVINIIHG
+509 GTVING
-519 PSITRFELTIPAGV
+519 EDASKKTVEEV
-533 KVSRVTQLKDD
+533 KDD
-544 IKQNVS
+544 IKKNVS
-550 HYTLKIKELNRDEK
+550 HYNLKIKELNRDEK

-637 LRDENNV
+637 LKDENNV

-765 TTHSGETVMVEEG
+765 TTHSGEKVMVEEG

-793 VTDAI
+793 VTDAV

>member
-1 MNRIEEHREVTGI
+1 MDNERRGSISDGSKWGKDYSYEDIMSKDEAYKAVYADVSDQGKADADDAPENELNEAESEDVSDAEET
-14 VLFFMAVVVMLFFY
+14 
-28 LPVTFTGVLGEVA
+28 
-41 KAFFMGLFGF
+41 
-51 TAYAIPVYLLYA
+51 
-63 AIDFF
+63 D
-68 FEKRAGVSK
+68 VSK
-77 IRVVSVILFLI
+77 PSGEADDDDVFNDWVEDF
-88 SISSL
+88 
-93 LALITMDIAYISAL
+93 
-107 SSEGEKVIA
+107 SEEVNAGESEL
-116 TKALDLLWR
+116 TEEP
-125 SGSDASLI
+125 GSTDESEPAEDA
-133 QNTALAMKVIPGG
+133 
-146 IIGGSIAIGL
+146 
-156 NMITG
+156 
-161 KAIGII
+161 
-167 LICVFLLAQIV
+167 
-178 TVFHISIKRAAKQTV
+178 
-193 NMIGKTAQ
+193 
-201 KAYTRVTAPVKNT
+201 
-214 NTYARPVSGT
+214 
-224 TVMTYGQNPTPYPAQ
+224 
-239 PQTSASPFV
+239 
-248 NTGRPK
+248 
-254 PVNRYPAPSVGS
+254 
-266 DPFGSSFPIDAT
+266 GSS
-278 SGFTDVE
+278 
-285 RLGLASND
+285 D
-293 ENSRDTINFNGR
+293 E
-305 DYNTNEEHPTA
+305 
-316 DFNYN
+316 
-321 AEPKNAPIRMKKQQ
+321 
-335 KELSFLKD
+335 
-343 NSQDD
+343 
-348 FYDLTPQQMSAP
+348 
-360 EPEEPLEDMP
+360 
-370 SEIIEDDSN
+370 SE
-379 GNDYDYSRSVRRP
+379 
-392 YVDPSIFGGEAA
+392 
-404 PAEES
+404 PAEEAES
-409 IAINASNAVE
+409 TDEPAQADEIEPAEEPEDAGVIEPAE
-419 GYSETEGRMFKTS
+419 GSERTDVPGPAEGSGSTDEPEPAEETESTDEPESVEKTE
-432 NAAKPVQRNSSVN
+432 
-445 FGDAGKATR
+445 DAGETEPAEGPGSTDEPER
-454 AIDNTGRA
+454 TDESTPGGDEPVPIDPEKQKKRRMLIGGIA
-462 YQIRGY
+462 GLCVVALIAGSQIHKHY
-468 KPAPT
+468 KEFYT
-473 KLLAEDIK
+473 THFF
-481 EIADPN
+481 N
-487 TNKELRESANKL
+487 GT
-499 VETLASFGIN
+499 
-509 DTKVINIIHG
+509 VING
-519 PSITRFELTIPAGV
+519 EDASKKTVEEV
-533 KVSRVTQLKDD
+533 KDD
-544 IKQNVS
+544 IKKNVS

-637 LRDENNV
+637 LKDENNV

-686 PTIYRDNETLKAR
+686 PTIYKDNETLKAR

-765 TTHSGETVMVEEG
+765 TTHSGETIMVEEG
-778 GDYGWV
+778 GDYGWC

-793 VTDAI
+793 VTDAV

-857 ERGTTPGTFAVDAK
+857 ERETTPGTFAVDAK

-900 LHDAPWRSD
+900 LHDAPWRGD

-922 CVNIPPENMEAIY
+922 CVNIPPENMEPIY

-944 VVY
+944 VIY

>member
-1 MNRIEEHREVTGI
+1 MDNERRGSISDGSKWGKDYSYEDIMSKEE
-14 VLFFMAVVVMLFFY
+14 AYKVVYADV
-28 LPVTFTGVLGEVA
+28 PDQG
-41 KAFFMGLFGF
+41 KADADDAPENELNEAESEDVSDAEE
-51 TAYAIPVYLLYA
+51 T
-63 AIDFF
+63 D
-68 FEKRAGVSK
+68 VSK
-77 IRVVSVILFLI
+77 PSGEADDDDVFNDWVEDF
-88 SISSL
+88 
-93 LALITMDIAYISAL
+93 
-107 SSEGEKVIA
+107 SEEVNAGESEL
-116 TKALDLLWR
+116 TEEP
-125 SGSDASLI
+125 GSTDESEPAEDA
-133 QNTALAMKVIPGG
+133 
-146 IIGGSIAIGL
+146 
-156 NMITG
+156 
-161 KAIGII
+161 
-167 LICVFLLAQIV
+167 
-178 TVFHISIKRAAKQTV
+178 
-193 NMIGKTAQ
+193 
-201 KAYTRVTAPVKNT
+201 
-214 NTYARPVSGT
+214 
-224 TVMTYGQNPTPYPAQ
+224 
-239 PQTSASPFV
+239 
-248 NTGRPK
+248 
-254 PVNRYPAPSVGS
+254 
-266 DPFGSSFPIDAT
+266 GSS
-278 SGFTDVE
+278 
-285 RLGLASND
+285 D
-293 ENSRDTINFNGR
+293 E
-305 DYNTNEEHPTA
+305 
-316 DFNYN
+316 
-321 AEPKNAPIRMKKQQ
+321 
-335 KELSFLKD
+335 
-343 NSQDD
+343 
-348 FYDLTPQQMSAP
+348 
-360 EPEEPLEDMP
+360 
-370 SEIIEDDSN
+370 SE
-379 GNDYDYSRSVRRP
+379 
-392 YVDPSIFGGEAA
+392 
-404 PAEES
+404 PAEEAES
-409 IAINASNAVE
+409 TDEPAQADEIEPAEEPEDAGVIEPAE
-419 GYSETEGRMFKTS
+419 GSERTDVPGPAEGSGSTDEPEPAEETESTDEPESVEKTE
-432 NAAKPVQRNSSVN
+432 
-445 FGDAGKATR
+445 DAGETEPAEGPGSTDEPER
-454 AIDNTGRA
+454 TDESTPGGDEPVPIDPEKLKKRRMLIGGIA
-462 YQIRGY
+462 GLCVVALIAGSQIHKHY
-468 KPAPT
+468 KEFYT
-473 KLLAEDIK
+473 THFF
-481 EIADPN
+481 N
-487 TNKELRESANKL
+487 GT
-499 VETLASFGIN
+499 
-509 DTKVINIIHG
+509 VING
-519 PSITRFELTIPAGV
+519 EDASKKTVEEV
-533 KVSRVTQLKDD
+533 KDD
-544 IKQNVS
+544 IKKNVS
-550 HYTLKIKELNRDEK
+550 HYNLKIKELNRDEK

-614 VTETIAGL
+614 LTETIAGL

-637 LRDENNV
+637 LKDENNV

-765 TTHSGETVMVEEG
+765 TTHSGETIMVEEG
-778 GDYGWV
+778 GDYGWC

-793 VTDAI
+793 VTDAV